1 MWPIIRSPD
10 SKVKNLTVNWHGT
23 GLRQSEPENT
33 TDVGRFF
40 HSKCSC
46 EKTPDAIQ
54 SNWSVSQVKK
64 ALEGAPQCPA
74 GNATVFTA

>member
-1 MWPIIRSPD
+1 M
-10 SKVKNLTVNWHGT
+10 NWHGT

-40 HSKCSC
+40 HGKCSC
-46 EKTPDAIQ
+46 EKTPDAVQ

-64 ALEGAPQCPA
+64 ALEGVPQWYLRRCCA
-74 GNATVFTA
+74 EGLKSKTLS